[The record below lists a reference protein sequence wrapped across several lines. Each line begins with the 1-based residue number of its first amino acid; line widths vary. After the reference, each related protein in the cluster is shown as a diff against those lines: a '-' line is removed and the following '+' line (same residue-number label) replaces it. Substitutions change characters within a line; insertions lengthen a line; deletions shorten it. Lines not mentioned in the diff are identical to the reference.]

1 MIPRLRRLSI
11 IKTRTLLTGV
21 LVCYIMIP
29 FRAASGLEQSG
40 VTFTVAPFCYI
51 MIAHNKSSR
60 VITGGFIVCR
70 SVATTGDNFLNI
82 GCQFYILSVILLLSA
97 SPWGEPGVFL

>member
-1 MIPRLRRLSI
+1 
-11 IKTRTLLTGV
+11 LTGV

-51 MIAHNKSSR
+51 MIEPNGVPGLTPHYGYHLGWRTHNKSSR

-70 SVATTGDNFLNI
+70 SVATIGDNF
-82 GCQFYILSVILLLSA
+82 
-97 SPWGEPGVFL
+97 